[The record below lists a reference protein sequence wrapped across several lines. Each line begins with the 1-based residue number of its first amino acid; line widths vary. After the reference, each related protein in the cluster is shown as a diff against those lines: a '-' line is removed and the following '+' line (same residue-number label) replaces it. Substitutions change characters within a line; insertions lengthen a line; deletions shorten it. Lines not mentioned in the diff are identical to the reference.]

1 MIKLFD
7 YWALQLYYFSRMVR
21 NDDLVWFRANLLLGL
36 FVLMGITTLFDSV
49 ALLWEYFQKGSAF
62 FQFAQIYSEM
72 IYYII
77 GGGTGVVTIFYYT
90 KYKDPQKIEE
100 RFRALSRCKRIIYK
114 IIIGLIEIGLPI
126 GLFYSYRMVVFGYV

>member
-1 MIKLFD
+1 MRTFFD
-7 YWALQLYYFSRMVR
+7 FWALQLYYFSRLIR
-21 NDDLVWFRANLLLGL
+21 HDDLAWFRANLLFGL
-36 FVLMGITTLFDSV
+36 FVIMAITTLFDST

-62 FQFAQIYSEM
+62 FQFAQIYSET

-77 GGGTGVVTIFYYT
+77 GGGAGVITIFYYT

-100 RFRALSRCKRIIYK
+100 KFRALSRCKRIIYK

-126 GLFYSYRMVVFGYV
+126 SLFYSYRMVVFGYL